1 MELGLGPNGLW
12 LNPLTKNVLESEL
25 AVAAA
30 ELHGHQSVGDFARGE
45 GLSVYAL
52 IGFLRRPFLVVTP
65 DRPEATDANRPTARV

>member
-1 MELGLGPNGLW
+1 M
-12 LNPLTKNVLESEL
+12 LNSLTKNVLESEL

-52 IGFLRRPFLVVTP
+52 IGFLRNRPVLVVTLIDQKP
-65 DRPEATDANRPTARV
+65 PIGNRPTARV